1 MSVLRQHLR
10 SPNEAEDLCQNVFLA
25 LKDMAPRIRPNSS
38 VRGLLVGIAV
48 RKAKKFGAVAWVRK
62 TLLERHQPREE
73 AMGGQ
78 AQLRVDAGH
87 DAQRMLASLPE
98 GWRTVLV
105 LNLVEGWT
113 AEEIAVSLGISPN
126 TVFTRIFRARQ
137 QLREQWPNAETLSEA
152 AHE

>member
-10 SPNEAEDLCQNVFLA
+10 SPSEAEDLCQNVFLA
-25 LKDMAPRIRPNSS
+25 LRDMAPRIRPNSS

-62 TLLERHQPREE
+62 TLLERNQPSHDAGGGE
-73 AMGGQ
+73 AH
-78 AQLRVDAGH
+78 LRVDAGH
-87 DAQRMLASLPE
+87 DAQRMLESLPE
-98 GWRTVLV
+98 GWRTVVV

-113 AEEIAVSLGISPN
+113 AEEIAASLGISPN

-137 QLREQWPNAETLSEA
+137 QLRAQWPDAEGMSEA